1 MQFVSFCLRIC
12 QKAEKDQFHPF
23 CVDEAGILA
32 VGDKYEGLLDDAG
45 HVPAADDTAAD
56 TAA

>member
-1 MQFVSFCLRIC
+1 MNLIIDEAINDGSL
-12 QKAEKDQFHPF
+12 QKF
-23 CVDEAGILA
+23 VDEAGILA

-45 HVPAADDTAAD
+45 HVPEADDTAAD